1 MGLMREGGGMGM
13 AGSSPCLHHR
23 GWHLRPYPHYVQA
36 VPHPVACHPAPVS
49 LPTKLAPWGFWLTSC
64 GLLEAVCKEEEEA
77 EISILSFDV
86 FPWLESS
93 PLEPRLLAGWEAGS
107 DDGQGWAG
115 PACVSP
121 ESQTCLTQ
129 PRKSQRK
136 ASSPLGRLPCVPPR
150 GTGAASCS
158 FSP

>member
-49 LPTKLAPWGFWLTSC
+49 LPTKLAPWGFWLTVLRAPGSC
-64 GLLEAVCKEEEEA
+64 VQGGKGA
-77 EISILSFDV
+77 EISILSFDI

-93 PLEPRLLAGWEAGS
+93 PLEP
-107 DDGQGWAG
+107 
-115 PACVSP
+115 
-121 ESQTCLTQ
+121 
-129 PRKSQRK
+129 
-136 ASSPLGRLPCVPPR
+136 
-150 GTGAASCS
+150 
-158 FSP
+158 